1 MDFLHFIPGL
11 SREKG
16 YLRFS
21 KLRLN
26 GFKSFVDSTDLVIS
40 DGLTGVV
47 GPNGC
52 GKSNL
57 LEALRWV
64 MGENRPK
71 AMRGSGMD
79 DVIFSG
85 AASRP
90 AKNFAEVALKIDN
103 SDRSAP
109 AEYDQFSEFEVVRR
123 IARDSGSAYKVNS
136 KDARARDVQML
147 FADASTG
154 AHSPALVR
162 QGQIAELINAKPK
175 SRRRI
180 LEEAAG
186 ISGLYQRRHEAEL
199 KLSGADTNLSR
210 LDDTIEQ
217 LASQLGHL
225 AKQAKQAVRYREIGE
240 ELRKLEGQLLYIKW
254 KEAESIRVSAE
265 LEKEKSQLR
274 ASEVETE
281 AKKFLNEREVLEDTL
296 PQLREDNS
304 NFAKK
309 LQDLLVQREFLVNSE
324 KQILQDISKLQADI
338 DQLEFDIIRE
348 TSLNQDAVET
358 LKRLEIEKAELALV
372 GENYS
377 SRLEAAI
384 EDSRVS
390 ALDLQG
396 LELRLSNQTEDNAR
410 LMAQHQSA
418 EGLYEELKA
427 TLVRIISEEKK
438 ANIELE
444 ASRIIVASESLKATE
459 AKDKFRD
466 AKIEFELA
474 DSQLEKINLS
484 RNDVQSKEAK
494 ARAISSEAEGIET
507 ALRAESGAVSRL
519 LDRETSEIKQII
531 DRIKVKPGYELAL
544 GAAFQDDLKNPEIEK
559 DVGTGWINLKPDYP
573 AQNLPGDVEPLSSFV
588 SGPEL
593 LSRRITQIGVVSNK
607 LGAKLQSQLMPGQ
620 RLVSKEGACW
630 RWDGFKVEAVDAS
643 TSSALRLQQLNRL
656 EELKQEL
663 EQAISKSL
671 GSRQA
676 HASLQAELLELTNFD
691 QETRLTRQNADKI
704 MTELNRVMSS
714 AESEKSI
721 AEGKVENLL
730 LTVARYKNDS
740 DNIQKRLLEAEKA
753 INNLG
758 DLKFARNELEKLKEE
773 VIVSRT
779 TMISK
784 RGVAESIRTENE
796 IRVQRLKEIDEHFL
810 VWVSRREFAEDRIK
824 ELKSRR
830 VILEEKLKVSEKKP
844 NELVL
849 EQDQLQEKIHSS
861 EVFAH
866 DVAEQL
872 KTAEGLLRQALESE
886 RTSERV
892 ASEAREDRARNEV
905 LLESALSNV
914 VVCLKKIKD
923 EYDTSPELL
932 RSDLQLDSEN
942 TTESWKLEE
951 KVDRLKRQRDNLG
964 AVNLRAEEDAKEVQE
979 QYDFIKGEKDEL
991 TEAIKKLRSGI
1002 ASLNKE
1008 GRERILTAFEQVNE
1022 NFSNL
1027 FKHLFN
1033 GGDGKLVMVESDD
1046 PLDAGLEIMCQPPGK
1061 KLSTLSLLSGGEQT
1075 LTALALIFAVFLAN
1089 PAPLCVLD
1097 EVDAPLD
1104 DANVTRFCDLLD
1116 EMNRRTNTRF
1126 LIITHHAVTMSRMDR
1141 LFGVTMGELGV
1152 SQLVSVDLK
1161 RAEALVA

>member
-1 MDFLHFIPGL
+1 VGFLHFIRDL

-21 KLRLN
+21 KLRLT

-64 MGENRPK
+64 MGENRPT

-85 AASRP
+85 TASRS

-109 AEYDQFSEFEVVRR
+109 AQYAEFSEFEVIRR

-225 AKQAKQAVRYREIGE
+225 AKQAKQALRYREIGE

-254 KEAESIRVSAE
+254 KEAESIRASAE
-265 LEKEKSQLR
+265 LEKKKSQLR
-274 ASEVETE
+274 ASEAEAE
-281 AKKFLNEREVLEDTL
+281 AKKFFNEREVFEGTL
-296 PQLREDNS
+296 PKLREDNS
-304 NFAKK
+304 NSAIK
-309 LQDLLVQREFLVNSE
+309 LQNLLVQREFLVNS
-324 KQILQDISKLQADI
+324 KRQVLQDISKLKSDI
-338 DQLEFDIIRE
+338 DQLEFDITRE
-348 TSLNQDAVET
+348 TSLNQDAVDT
-358 LKRLEIEKAELALV
+358 LKRLEIEKLELTQA
-372 GENYS
+372 GDNYS
-377 SRLEAAI
+377 SKVEIAI
-384 EDSRVS
+384 EESRVS

-396 LELRLSNQTEDNAR
+396 LELQLSNKTEDNAR
-410 LMAQHQSA
+410 LIAQHQSA
-418 EGLYEELKA
+418 EGLYEELKV
-427 TLVRIISEEKK
+427 TLERIKSEEKK
-438 ANIELE
+438 ANMELE
-444 ASRIIVASESLKATE
+444 ASRIIVTSESLKATE
-459 AKDKFRD
+459 AKDKFSA

-474 DSQLEKINLS
+474 DTQLEKINLS
-484 RNDVQSKEAK
+484 RNDIQSKEAQ
-494 ARAISSEAEGIET
+494 ARATSSEAEGIET

-519 LDRETSEIKQII
+519 LDREISEVKQII
-531 DRIKVKPGYELAL
+531 DRIKVQPGYELAL
-544 GAAFQDDLKNPEIEK
+544 GAAFQDDLKNPEVEK
-559 DVGTGWINLKPDYP
+559 DFGTGWISLKSDYTS
-573 AQNLPGDVEPLSSFV
+573 QSLPPDVEPLSSFV

-593 LSRRITQIGVVSNK
+593 LSRRIAQIGVVSNK

-676 HASLQAELLELTNFD
+676 HTSLQAELLELTNFD
-691 QETRLTRQNADKI
+691 QETRLTWQNADKLMI
-704 MTELNRVMSS
+704 ESNRVMSS

-730 LTVARYKNDS
+730 LTVARYKNETN
-740 DNIQKRLLEAEKA
+740 NIQNRLLEAEKA
-753 INNLG
+753 IKSLG
-758 DLKFARNELEKLKEE
+758 DLQSVRDELDKLKEE
-773 VIVSRT
+773 VVVSRT

-784 RGVAESIRTENE
+784 RGLAETLRTENE
-796 IRVQRLKEIDEHFL
+796 IRVLRFKEIDEHLL
-810 VWVSRREFAEDRIK
+810 VWISRREYAEDRIK
-824 ELKSRR
+824 ELKSRQ
-830 VILEEKLKVSEKKP
+830 VMLEDKLEISEKRP
-844 NELVL
+844 NELVF
-849 EQDQLQEKIHSS
+849 EKIS
-861 EVFAH
+861 
-866 DVAEQL
+866 
-872 KTAEGLLRQALESE
+872 
-886 RTSERV
+886 
-892 ASEAREDRARNEV
+892 
-905 LLESALSNV
+905 
-914 VVCLKKIKD
+914 C
-923 EYDTSPELL
+923 
-932 RSDLQLDSEN
+932 
-942 TTESWKLEE
+942 
-951 KVDRLKRQRDNLG
+951 KR
-964 AVNLRAEEDAKEVQE
+964 K
-979 QYDFIKGEKDEL
+979 Y
-991 TEAIKKLRSGI
+991 
-1002 ASLNKE
+1002 SL
-1008 GRERILTAFEQVNE
+1008 V
-1022 NFSNL
+1022 
-1027 FKHLFN
+1027 
-1033 GGDGKLVMVESDD
+1033 
-1046 PLDAGLEIMCQPPGK
+1046 
-1061 KLSTLSLLSGGEQT
+1061 
-1075 LTALALIFAVFLAN
+1075 
-1089 PAPLCVLD
+1089 
-1097 EVDAPLD
+1097 
-1104 DANVTRFCDLLD
+1104 
-1116 EMNRRTNTRF
+1116 RF
-1126 LIITHHAVTMSRMDR
+1126 LLMM
-1141 LFGVTMGELGV
+1141 
-1152 SQLVSVDLK
+1152 
-1161 RAEALVA
+1161 